1 VTVIPRLVGMVHLLP
16 LPGSPGYAGSMDAV
30 LETALSDAA
39 ALASA
44 GFPALMIEN
53 FGDIPFYADSVP
65 AETVAAMTMAVESIA
80 TATNVPLGV
89 NVLRNDLLSALGIAA
104 ATGAAFVR
112 VNVLTGLMYT
122 DQGPIVGR
130 AAEALRKRQTLAPTV
145 EIWADIMVKHSAAP
159 FGIDARQ
166 AASDTVERGLADAV
180 IVSGTGTGA
189 EPDIHEATIIRAAV
203 PADTRVVI
211 GSGAQVDNLSKLL
224 DVADSVI
231 VGSAVKVGGD
241 ANNRVDPIAAAHF
254 VQVAGDH
261 GLT

>member
-1 VTVIPRLVGMVHLLP
+1 MTVIPRLVGMVHLLP

-53 FGDIPFYADSVP
+53 FGDIPFYAESVP
-65 AETVAAMTMAVESIA
+65 AETVAAMTMAVESVAKA
-80 TATNVPLGV
+80 TSVPFGV

-166 AASDTVERGLADAV
+166 SASDTVERGLADAV

-211 GSGAQVDNLSKLL
+211 GSGAKVDNLSKLL

-231 VGSAVKVGGD
+231 VGSAVKVDGD